1 MLTIHALRKGRQV
14 ILSEEE
20 FSLLIESVLEIQSV
34 EVIER
39 TPGEIETE
47 EDRLAYLEAMQELE
61 QGDVT
66 DFDEVKSSWLRG
78 ESADV
83 HVKN

>member
-1 MLTIHALRKGRQV
+1 MLTIHALRAGRQV
-14 ILSEEE
+14 ILPEEE
-20 FSLLIESVLEIQSV
+20 FSLLIENVLEIQSV

-39 TPGEIETE
+39 TPGEFETE
-47 EDRLAYLEAMQELE
+47 EDRLAYLEAIQELE

-66 DFDEVKSSWLRG
+66 DFQDVKSYWLRG
-78 ESADV
+78 EPADV